1 MEMTLLFIAFP
12 AEILM
17 AENCFRRIMD
27 KKKGNA
33 GKKRS
38 SNSDEGI
45 ESFFDSDSSSCG
57 TNGNNLPLFLVHY
70 PPKAVFCH

>member
-1 MEMTLLFIAFP
+1 MKYNVES
-12 AEILM
+12 
-17 AENCFRRIMD
+17 ENCFRRIMD

-45 ESFFDSDSSSCG
+45 GSFFDSDSLS
-57 TNGNNLPLFLVHY
+57 N
-70 PPKAVFCH
+70 

>member
-1 MEMTLLFIAFP
+1 
-12 AEILM
+12 M

-38 SNSDEGI
+38 LKKV
-45 ESFFDSDSSSCG
+45 SF
-57 TNGNNLPLFLVHY
+57 T
-70 PPKAVFCH
+70 